1 MWLLLALAIAMLFG
15 LAGLT
20 SVALAVEATPV
31 SLEGTSVASEVTP
44 VAGEVTSVTGGA
56 PSEGLGEKLS
66 RATLVAERAAERAVL
81 GAQRADQRATRR
93 AQRKAERETRR
104 EARRKSNEALRQ
116 RLKEKE
122 GDKVTITCSE
132 VVINY
137 RQFNA
142 VPGNPNLVFEWLE
155 VKNPPESISK
165 EPIRFPA
172 NEPIKFVFEGATG
185 TDVEH
190 IAFPVG
196 HYLVD
201 VHSKWD
207 TNGRRGNFDIHG
219 NVTCAPKPAFTVAK
233 LQAIAGSG
241 KPLTSETL
249 TGAVGQVI
257 DYQVT
262 STNTGNTP
270 LTFTTFS
277 DHICDPGTIV
287 GGSLVPV
294 EPMGTLTYTCTHKIT
309 AADQKAGA
317 VVNVATVTAS
327 PEQNEGGTFSHESNA
342 VVVAPVTEA
351 KTEKGEEKPEQK
363 TGGGTKTETPLTGT
377 LGSSTG
383 AAGSTTPPTG
393 AKGGV
398 LGFTSATVPALKGPQ
413 GCVRGTFVAS
423 LRANGVSVAI
433 FYLDG
438 HRIARLTSRNA
449 HRGLLSVRIN
459 PAGLHIGVHHLL
471 AQITMKQSSPSAK
484 AARAARRL
492 TVIRCAS
499 SVLTPKFTG

>member
-1 MWLLLALAIAMLFG
+1 MLLG

-20 SVALAVEATPV
+20 SVALAGEATTVAGEATPV
-31 SLEGTSVASEVTP
+31 AGEATP
-44 VAGEVTSVTGGA
+44 VAGEVTAVAGGA
-56 PSEGLGEKLS
+56 PSGGLGEKLG
-66 RATLVAERAAERAVL
+66 RATLVAERAAERAVVA
-81 GAQRADQRATRR
+81 AQRANQRANQRATRR

-116 RLKEKE
+116 KLKEKE
-122 GDKVTITCSE
+122 GDKVTITCTE
-132 VVINY
+132 AVVNY

-142 VPGNPNLVFEWLE
+142 VAGKPNLVFEWIE

-172 NEPIKFVFEGATG
+172 NEPIKFFFEGASG

-201 VHSKWD
+201 IHSKWD
-207 TNGRRGNFDIHG
+207 TNGRKGNFDIHG
-219 NVTCAPKPAFTVAK
+219 NVTCKPSPAFTVGK
-233 LQAIAGSG
+233 LQTIAGSG

-249 TGAVGQVI
+249 TGVVGQVI

-262 STNTGNTP
+262 ATNTGNTP
-270 LTFTTFS
+270 LTFTNFS

-294 EPMGTLTYTCTHKIT
+294 EPLGTLTYTCTHKIT
-309 AADQKAGA
+309 TADQRAGA

-342 VVVAPVTEA
+342 VVVAPVAEA
-351 KTEKGEEKPEQK
+351 KPEEKPEENTGQK
-363 TGGGTKTETPLTGT
+363 TGGGTKTEPPPAST
-377 LGSSTG
+377 LGSSGG
-383 AAGSTTPPTG
+383 AAGSATTPTG

-423 LRANGVSVAI
+423 LRANGVSSAI

-438 HRIARLTSRNA
+438 RRIARLTSRNA